1 MVTSLFFSAEGNGKK
16 NMATI
21 EYPERIKKIK
31 AQLAPWEIGAGT
43 FKEDT
48 PPEILKLHEE
58 LIKYLHE
65 TNDSVQ

>member
-1 MVTSLFFSAEGNGKK
+1 
-16 NMATI
+16 MAMI

-65 TNDSVQ
+65 TYDSVQ